1 MNLNLAHVQD
11 LIGKPYVH
19 GARGPDAFDCWGL
32 CMEICGRGGW
42 ELPDYPVKH
51 LTHAETTALILGQ
64 AKDHA
69 EWIDKPEDWCFVFD
83 QRDGHIGMHFAGMVV
98 HCKRMVGC
106 VVQRLNDF
114 KMSHPRIRFA
124 RWVP

>member
-1 MNLNLAHVQD
+1 MNITEVQD

-32 CMEICGRGGW
+32 CAEIYRRMGK
-42 ELPDYPVKH
+42 ELPDYSVREM
-51 LTHAETTALILGQ
+51 THEETKDLIMGH

-69 EWIDKPEDWCFVFD
+69 QWIDIPEDWCFVFD
-83 QRDGHIGMHFAGMVV
+83 VRDGHIGLYYGGRVI
-98 HCKRMVGC
+98 HCARMLGC
-106 VVQRLNDF
+106 IVQRYSDF
-114 KMSHPRIRFA
+114 KMTHPRTRFA

>member
-1 MNLNLAHVQD
+1 MIDFQD

-32 CMEICGRGGW
+32 CAEIYRRMGRD
-42 ELPDYPVKH
+42 LPDYAVRH
-51 LTHAETTALILGQ
+51 MTHDETKALILGH

-69 EWIDKPEDWCFVFD
+69 DWIDEPEDWCFVFD
-83 QRDGHIGMHFAGMVV
+83 QRDGHIGLHFNGRVI
-98 HCKRMVGC
+98 HCKRMTGC
-106 VVQRLNDF
+106 VVQRLGDF
-114 KMSHPRIRFA
+114 KMSHPKIRFA